1 MENIDGDNI
10 NWVEMKPEV
19 GDASKSE
26 GIKLYPSPIPG
37 NYESL
42 YAELIDKCAP
52 SKYATSFNYNYEM
65 LNVANELYAKIIEVG
80 SLNHEELITLHEKA
94 VKELKIKISTEDLY
108 NTLLKKTEPQRF
120 MEPYNKDMVK
130 LANEYHHKVL
140 LYADNIEEL
149 EKIQTEID
157 SNHNF
162 DISSTSNDNNFG
174 GCSEKDINV
183 GIIIVILIF
192 LLTIIL
198 LFTNPNVL
206 GLI

>member
-1 MENIDGDNI
+1 MENIDDDNI

-42 YAELIDKCAP
+42 YAELIDKCNP

-65 LNVANELYAKIIEVG
+65 LNVANELYAKVIEVG
-80 SLNHEELITLHEKA
+80 SLNHEELKNIRAKA
-94 VKELKIKISTEDLY
+94 VTELKIKISTEDLY
-108 NTLLKKTEPQRF
+108 NTLLMKTEPQRF
-120 MEPYNKDMVK
+120 MEPYDKDMVK
-130 LANEYHHKVL
+130 LANEFHHKVL

-157 SNHNF
+157 SNQSF
-162 DISSTSNDNNFG
+162 DIPSESNDNNYSG
-174 GCSEKDINV
+174 WSETDSIIV
-183 GIIIVILIF
+183 FFAITFLFLTILFAIII
-192 LLTIIL
+192 T
-198 LFTNPNVL
+198 TA
-206 GLI
+206 